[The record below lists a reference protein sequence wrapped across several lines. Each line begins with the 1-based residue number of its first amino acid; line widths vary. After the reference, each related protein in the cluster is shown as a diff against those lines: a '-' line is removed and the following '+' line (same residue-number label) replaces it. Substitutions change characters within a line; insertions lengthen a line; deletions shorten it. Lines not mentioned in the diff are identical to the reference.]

1 MEEISAKN
9 VKKSIDKPF
18 VLWYNLSTS
27 AKEFFCCAHFL
38 GVYGRKSRA
47 LCRPT
52 VGLSDAFEREVQKIF
67 IWEVPLNG

>member
-1 MEEISAKN
+1 MQICIVCSPSFLPFLQKKVIYIEIMEEISAKN

-38 GVYGRKSRA
+38 K
-47 LCRPT
+47 
-52 VGLSDAFEREVQKIF
+52 
-67 IWEVPLNG
+67 

>member
-27 AKEFFCCAHFL
+27 AKEFFCCAHFSECVQ
-38 GVYGRKSRA
+38 GKKSGIVPP
-47 LCRPT
+47 LW
-52 VGLSDAFEREVQKIF
+52 GLSDAFEEGGTK
-67 IWEVPLNG
+67 